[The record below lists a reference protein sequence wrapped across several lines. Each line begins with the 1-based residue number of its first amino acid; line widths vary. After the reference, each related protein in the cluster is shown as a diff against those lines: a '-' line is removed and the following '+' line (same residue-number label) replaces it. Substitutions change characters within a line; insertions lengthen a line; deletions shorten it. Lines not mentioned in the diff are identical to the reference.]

1 MKLNFSN
8 VPVLL
13 LITLLASS
21 CGSYKQNIMFKTSD
35 NTVFKQQ
42 AEEAQRNY
50 VIQANDYL
58 KLAVYTNDGE
68 RIIDPDLELIKEMS
82 VQSMNMRPDPNYL
95 VDVNGVA
102 KFPMVGELKV
112 EGLTIRQA
120 EAILQ
125 KEYTKFYTKP
135 FVTLQYTNKR
145 VVVLGNTGGL
155 VVPLT
160 NENVTLVEILALSKS
175 IDNNAKANNIRILR
189 NNDFFVADLTTL
201 EGYRKANMI
210 MQHGDIVYVE
220 PVRRPLSEAV
230 RDYGPLL
237 SLGLSVTTLIVVILG
252 TK

>member
-1 MKLNFSN
+1 MM
-8 VPVLL
+8 
-13 LITLLASS
+13 LLASS
-21 CGSYKQNIMFKTSD
+21 CGSYKQNIMFKTTD
-35 NTVFKQQ
+35 NTVLKQQ
-42 AEEAQRNY
+42 AEEAQHNY
-50 VIQANDYL
+50 VIQVNDYL

-68 RIIDPDLELIKEMS
+68 RIIDPDLELIKDMPA
-82 VQSMNMRPDPNYL
+82 QTMNMRPDPNYL
-95 VDVNGVA
+95 VDVKGVV
-102 KFPMVGELKV
+102 KFPKIQELKL

-125 KEYTKFYTKP
+125 KEYEKFYTKP

-155 VVPLT
+155 VIPLT
-160 NENVTLVEILALSKS
+160 NENITLVEVLALSKA
-175 IDNNAKANNIRILR
+175 IDNNAKANNIRVMR

-201 EGYRKANMI
+201 EGYQKANMI

-220 PVRRPLSEAV
+220 PIRRPLSEAV

-237 SLGLSVTTLIVVILG
+237 SLGLSITTLIVVIMG